1 MNTGSFAPW
10 GVLIPAEE
18 KRAAKDLSPAVAWPT
33 LAMALVLPLGQWTIV
48 GLGATG
54 AAPLWAC
61 VPIITLTSYAHYTL
75 VHEAIH
81 GNLAPGHPRLR
92 WLNALV
98 GWVGALGLGYNW
110 PVLMRGHALH
120 HAHTNTDRDPDLEV
134 KGTLGQLL
142 VKWLLFVPLSL
153 IPPPLLRFVVPAQH
167 RKLSEMLRDGE
178 MLQATA
184 VAAGFLSLLAVN
196 FAMGRFL
203 EPLCLLLI
211 PTRLAALMLR
221 IFFSWLPHHP
231 FDRTERYLNT
241 RNQPLARRKP
251 AFASAEPASHASPVA
266 ERALLQLR
274 SPLPATAPHPPRQR
288 LADRGADGGGIRAG
302 SFGRSAAGERLMR
315 IARAASAATPTV
327 VTLRHLH

>member
-241 RNQPLARRKP
+241 RISLWPGGSLL
-251 AFASAEPASHASPVA
+251 
-266 ERALLQLR
+266 LLQQNLHLMHHLWPSVPFYNYGRLYRRLHPTLLVKGSRIEGLMVGEYARDR
-274 SPLPATAPHPPRQR
+274 SGALR
-288 LADRGADGGGIRAG
+288 LANG
-302 SFGRSAAGERLMR
+302 
-315 IARAASAATPTV
+315 
-327 VTLRHLH
+327 